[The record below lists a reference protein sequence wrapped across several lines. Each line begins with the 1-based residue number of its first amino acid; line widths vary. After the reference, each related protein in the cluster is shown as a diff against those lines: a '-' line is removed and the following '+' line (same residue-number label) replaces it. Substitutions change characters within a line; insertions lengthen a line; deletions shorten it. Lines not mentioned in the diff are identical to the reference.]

1 MSESKMRV
9 FCMKKTQ
16 IRGEYTKN
24 RPLLN
29 WSQKVRQK
37 GTIEYRSN
45 VIVGMFYL
53 VSLFLG
59 H

>member
-1 MSESKMRV
+1 
-9 FCMKKTQ
+9 MKKTQ